1 MPDGALVS
9 ALLKSATGPPP
20 KVLSLETPAAQD
32 IPLPPNHS
40 PYFTCAAQ
48 VAKATADFDLN
59 KTLTPA
65 DLSRR
70 LGERRLEAQADNKQY
85 SQDIGH
91 KMFGSSK

>member
-20 KVLSLETPAAQD
+20 KVLSLKSTAAQD
-32 IPLPPNHS
+32 IPLPSNQS

-48 VAKATADFDLN
+48 VAKATADVDLN

-70 LGERRLEAQADNKQY
+70 LGERRREAQADNRQY

-91 KMFGSSK
+91 KIFGSTK